1 MSNYLLEYREAIRK
15 GEIIAGQEMI
25 MELDNLIED
34 LDNPEYK
41 YDTTKAEMYIFFI
54 ETCVKLTKSPFYG
67 KPMKLLLWEK
77 ALIEAAYSFKM
88 KSLDTGEW
96 VDRFNEVL
104 LLISRKNGKTEL
116 IAALELAEMILGR
129 QGSDIICSGTN
140 NNIADLCY
148 QAIDT
153 MRLLIDPDSKDTWK
167 NQKGIKCFANNNK
180 IFKLSE
186 SSRGKEGRN
195 IDWAGIDEAHE
206 LKDDGIYKPIAQ
218 STSTK
223 PDYKIFIFSS
233 EGFTNDGFLDN
244 KLKDYRKIITKEDRR
259 ESSKR
264 KLPWLYTMDSEKE
277 VWATNDNGINPA
289 WQKANPSIG
298 AIKTWT
304 YLREEVDKARSS
316 KAERVFVLSK
326 DFNFKVSNST
336 AWLDRSDWDYNTE
349 FNVEDFRNYMCLG
362 AVDLSETTDM
372 TSAKILLQKKGDN
385 RKYILSHYWIPESK
399 LELSDDKQAGAKYQE
414 WAEQG
419 LITIC
424 EGNDNDLSLVADWF
438 FEMQEKY
445 GIRLLKGGYDQR
457 FKRDWINRMDFYGW
471 VDKKDLIMINQ
482 SPDVLHNA
490 NRQVENDLK
499 SRSIIGL
506 NEVDKWCLSNAALK
520 VDNRG
525 KSLVVKIDNQPSK
538 RIDGAVSLVI
548 LYETYNRYRSEL
560 RDTLPVLEEKE

>member
-1 MSNYLLEYREAIRK
+1 MSYLLEYREAIRK

-41 YDTTKAEMYIFFI
+41 YDTKKAELYMFFI
-54 ETCVKLTKSPFYG
+54 ENCVRLTKSPFYG
-67 KPMKLLLWEK
+67 VPMKLMLWQK
-77 ALIEAAYSFKM
+77 ALIEVAYSFKM
-88 KSLDTGEW
+88 KSLDTDDW
-96 VDRFNEVL
+96 VDRFQEVL

-140 NNIADLCY
+140 DNIADLCY

-153 MRLLIDPDSKDTWK
+153 MRLLIDPDSKDTWR
-167 NQKGIKCFANNNK
+167 NNRGIKCFANNNK

-233 EGFTNDGFLDN
+233 EGFTNDGFLDS
-244 KLKDYRKIITKEDRR
+244 KLKEYRKIIYKQDRSD
-259 ESSKR
+259 SSKR
-264 KLPWLYTMDSEKE
+264 KLAWLYTMDSEKE
-277 VWATNDNGINPA
+277 VWATNEQGINKA

-298 AIKTWT
+298 VVKKWT
-304 YLREEVDKARSS
+304 YLRDEVDKARNS
-316 KAERVFVLSK
+316 KADRVYVLSK

-336 AWLDRSDWDYNTE
+336 AWLDMSDWNYEAE
-349 FNVEDFRNYMCLG
+349 FDIEEFRNCMCLG
-362 AVDLSETTDM
+362 SVDLSETTDM
-372 TSAKILLQKKGDN
+372 TNAKIFLQKKDDK
-385 RKYILSHYWIPESK
+385 RKFVLSHYWIPESK
-399 LELSDDKQAGAKYQE
+399 LTESDDKTAGAKYQE
-414 WAEQG
+414 WAEKG

-424 EGNDNDLSLVADWF
+424 EGNDIDLSLVADWF
-438 FEMQEKY
+438 YELQEKY
-445 GIRLLKGGYDQR
+445 GIRVLKCGYDQR
-457 FKRDWINRMDFYGW
+457 FKRDWLNKMEFYGW
-471 VDKKDLIMINQ
+471 VDREDLIMINQ
-482 SPDVLHNA
+482 SPDVLHTA
-490 NRQVENDLK
+490 NRQVESDLK
-499 SRSIIGL
+499 NRFIIGL

-520 VDNRG
+520 VDSRG
-525 KSLVVKIDNQPSK
+525 KSLVVKIDNQASK
-538 RIDGAVSLVI
+538 RIDGAVALVI
-548 LYETYNRYRSEL
+548 LQETYNRYGSEL
-560 RDTLPVLEEKE
+560 RDSLQ